1 MYRLSRYL
9 AILTGLG
16 FMFDIESRGP
26 AYALAGSPPWLP
38 DYDIT
43 EKAISSLLL
52 ILLFIL
58 ILSRC

>member
-1 MYRLSRYL
+1 
-9 AILTGLG
+9 
-16 FMFDIESRGP
+16 MFDIESRGP
-26 AYALAGSPPWLP
+26 AYARSPPWLP

-43 EKAISSLLL
+43 EKAILSLLL

>member
-1 MYRLSRYL
+1 
-9 AILTGLG
+9 
-16 FMFDIESRGP
+16 MFDIESRGP
-26 AYALAGSPPWLP
+26 AYALARSPPWLP

-58 ILSRC
+58 IQSRCKVNYLSQSHLSSELFE

>member
-1 MYRLSRYL
+1 
-9 AILTGLG
+9 
-16 FMFDIESRGP
+16 MFDIESRGP
-26 AYALAGSPPWLP
+26 AYALERSSPWLP